1 MSELASY
8 IFKPKYGTQ
17 LAITVIERFCN
28 DFLHWG
34 HEGFYIHW
42 RTAEKAIKNGTQKYR
57 PLPDGWVE
65 LNVETDNGNMEAWTE
80 SCYDD
85 RELEAG
91 DMTDS
96 FFAMLPQ
103 DFWHKDNEGKAEYN
117 FYEREL
123 CEIVAALSDDDSRVI
138 SFGSGRSV
146 WIRGAASEKN
156 CFHTIDLLDY
166 AMTVPIVKEKQ
177 TNPQGRQLQLTL

>member
-1 MSELASY
+1 MPELASY
-8 IFKPKYGTQ
+8 IFKPKHGTQ
-17 LAITVIERFCN
+17 LAMTVIERFCN
-28 DFLHWG
+28 DFLHWE

-42 RTAEKAIKNGTQKYR
+42 RTAEQATKNGTQKYR

-65 LNVETDNGNMEAWTE
+65 LNVETDSGSMEAWTE
-80 SCYDD
+80 SCYDE

-103 DFWHKDNEGKAEYN
+103 DFWDKDDEGKAEYN

-156 CFHTIDLLDY
+156 RYETVDLLDY
-166 AMTVPIVKEKQ
+166 ALTVPIVKEK
-177 TNPQGRQLQLTL
+177 PQGEQLRLADWL